1 MNRRNFI
8 KTAALTS
15 CASFFASPL
24 MAKTQDKNAILGFK
38 AIDINTKDTF
48 VVPEGYEAKPL
59 ISWADPLFSK
69 AREYDESKNIDE
81 KAIENANFV
90 MGDNNDGMF
99 MFELENNRALIAV
112 NNEYINPEIMFN
124 HKGKN
129 INLNDVKYMQNSCGV
144 SIFEV
149 KRLENGF
156 YELVKDSKYNRRI
169 TAQTP
174 ISISGP
180 AKGDEKLKT
189 KADKKG
195 KLVYG
200 TINNCA
206 SGKTPWGTYLT
217 CEENF
222 NDFFDA
228 SAEFSQDASQKRYG
242 IKKGAGEYGWSLDE
256 RFDVSKNPNEPNRFG
271 WVVEIDPYD
280 PNSMPIKRTALGR
293 FKHENAEVVL
303 DKSSH
308 VVVYMGDDEK
318 HEFIYKFVSKNKYDG
333 KARNL
338 LDEGTLY
345 VAKFNGKVGDNKG
358 SGEWIELVHGKNG
371 LDSKNGFNSQADVAI
386 NARLAASIVGATPMD
401 RPEWVAADP
410 NSDFVYVTL
419 TNNDKREEL
428 NAPNPRKNNIYGH
441 ILRFV
446 NDGSHINTKF
456 SWDIF
461 LLAGNEPF
469 SETGAS
475 KNINKDNIFNSPD
488 GLKFDKYSRLWI
500 QTDGKYSNK
509 GAYANMGNNQMFCA
523 DPLSGE
529 LRRFLSG
536 PIACEITGV
545 IISDDCKTMLVG
557 VQHPGEKGANS
568 TFPYGKTP
576 RSTIMQIRKFD
587 GGILGS

>member
-129 INLNDVKYMQNSCGV
+129 INLNDVKYMQNSFGV

-206 SGKTPWGTYLT
+206 SGKTHWGTYLT
-217 CEENF
+217 CE
-222 NDFFDA
+222 
-228 SAEFSQDASQKRYG
+228 
-242 IKKGAGEYGWSLDE
+242 
-256 RFDVSKNPNEPNRFG
+256 
-271 WVVEIDPYD
+271 
-280 PNSMPIKRTALGR
+280 
-293 FKHENAEVVL
+293 
-303 DKSSH
+303 
-308 VVVYMGDDEK
+308 
-318 HEFIYKFVSKNKYDG
+318 
-333 KARNL
+333 
-338 LDEGTLY
+338 
-345 VAKFNGKVGDNKG
+345 
-358 SGEWIELVHGKNG
+358 
-371 LDSKNGFNSQADVAI
+371 
-386 NARLAASIVGATPMD
+386 
-401 RPEWVAADP
+401 
-410 NSDFVYVTL
+410 
-419 TNNDKREEL
+419 
-428 NAPNPRKNNIYGH
+428 
-441 ILRFV
+441 
-446 NDGSHINTKF
+446 
-456 SWDIF
+456 
-461 LLAGNEPF
+461 
-469 SETGAS
+469 
-475 KNINKDNIFNSPD
+475 
-488 GLKFDKYSRLWI
+488 
-500 QTDGKYSNK
+500 
-509 GAYANMGNNQMFCA
+509 
-523 DPLSGE
+523 
-529 LRRFLSG
+529 
-536 PIACEITGV
+536 
-545 IISDDCKTMLVG
+545 
-557 VQHPGEKGANS
+557 
-568 TFPYGKTP
+568 
-576 RSTIMQIRKFD
+576 
-587 GGILGS
+587 

>member
-15 CASFFASPL
+15 CASFFAPSL

-174 ISISGP
+174 IRISGP

-371 LDSKNGFNSQADVAI
+371 LDSKNGFNSQADVVI

-419 TNNDKREEL
+419 TNNDKREEP

-576 RSTIMQIRKFD
+576 RSTIMQIRKLD

>member
-228 SAEFSQDASQKRYG
+228 SEEFSQDASQKRYG

-371 LDSKNGFNSQADVAI
+371 LDSKNGFNSQADVVI

-475 KNINKDNIFNSPD
+475 KNINKD
-488 GLKFDKYSRLWI
+488 
-500 QTDGKYSNK
+500 
-509 GAYANMGNNQMFCA
+509 
-523 DPLSGE
+523 
-529 LRRFLSG
+529 
-536 PIACEITGV
+536 
-545 IISDDCKTMLVG
+545 
-557 VQHPGEKGANS
+557 
-568 TFPYGKTP
+568 
-576 RSTIMQIRKFD
+576 
-587 GGILGS
+587 